1 MWFDVG
7 ICPIRPVRRLAESGV
22 RDERPAR
29 RLGRREPMA
38 TVKRFGRLAFLKS
51 VQCRFESDWGHRK
64 VAWASMSTPFDL
76 RRLEVPVVQAGMGA
90 VASHELA
97 AAVSEA
103 GGLGTIAGAR
113 AVIAAEV
120 TAARRLTGRP
130 IAVNLLLPF
139 LRPGDVKAAAA
150 ADVIVTFWGVP
161 RRLAATTWI
170 HQCGSVDEA
179 KAAAAAGADA
189 VIAQGVEAGGHV
201 RGTTAAL
208 ELLEQI
214 RTAVTIPVLVAG
226 GIVDAEGVRDA
237 LDAGAIAAVVGTRF
251 LLSEES
257 HAHPEYKKRCLDAR
271 ETVLTELFGLGW
283 PDAPHRVI
291 PNAATRRWLHRDDR
305 GPRWIRTGNR
315 TMTRFANLMPVAV
328 QNRAVNAQLPS
339 LPFLMAQPPTEDGP
353 AAVIDARPLYA
364 GANVGRIADIRPA
377 AELVRLLA
385 P

>member
-1 MWFDVG
+1 M
-7 ICPIRPVRRLAESGV
+7 
-22 RDERPAR
+22 PAV
-29 RLGRREPMA
+29 L
-38 TVKRFGRLAFLKS
+38 
-51 VQCRFESDWGHRK
+51 
-64 VAWASMSTPFDL
+64 DL
-76 RRLEVPVVQAGMGA
+76 RRLDVPVVQAGMGA
-90 VASHELA
+90 IAAHELA

-113 AVIAAEV
+113 ADIAAEV
-120 TAARRLTGRP
+120 AAARALTGRP

-139 LRPGDVKAAAA
+139 VRPGDVAAAAA

-201 RGTTAAL
+201 SGTTPAL

-214 RTAVTIPVLVAG
+214 RSSVKIPVLLAG
-226 GIVDAEGVRDA
+226 GIVDAQGVREA
-237 LDAGAIAAVVGTRF
+237 LEAGASAAVVGTRF

-271 ETVLTELFGLGW
+271 DTVLTELFGLGW

-291 PNAATRRWLHRDDR
+291 PNDATRRWLRRGDR
-305 GPRWIRTGNR
+305 GPLWIRAGNR
-315 TMTRFANLMPVAV
+315 ITTRLANLMPLEA
-328 QNRAVNAQLPS
+328 QNRVTRAQLPS
-339 LPFLMAQPPTEDGP
+339 LPFLMAQPPTDDAP
-353 AAVIDARPLYA
+353 AKVVDTRPLYA
-364 GANVGRIADIRPA
+364 GANVGRIADIRKA
-377 AELVRLLA
+377 ADLVKLLT